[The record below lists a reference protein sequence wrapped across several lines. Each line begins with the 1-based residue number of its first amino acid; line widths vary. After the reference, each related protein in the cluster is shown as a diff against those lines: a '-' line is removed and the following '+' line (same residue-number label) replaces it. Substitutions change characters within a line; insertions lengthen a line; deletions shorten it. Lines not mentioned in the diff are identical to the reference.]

1 MNQNQTYRYLHL
13 KSCYVY
19 VDNSIPYYLVKKM
32 EISFIDKISAKNSFT
47 HFLQKRDRQITTEM
61 VLFIRNKKISKN
73 ERQRNGY
80 L

>member
-1 MNQNQTYRYLHL
+1 
-13 KSCYVY
+13 
-19 VDNSIPYYLVKKM
+19 M

-80 L
+80 I

>member
-1 MNQNQTYRYLHL
+1 MLII
-13 KSCYVY
+13 VY
-19 VDNSIPYYLVKKM
+19 HIILLRKWRFLSLEKFLPQ
-32 EISFIDKISAKNSFT
+32 NSFT

-80 L
+80 I